1 MLVHWIWLATRRGVS
16 ARAVQ
21 ALLAEFGDAQAL
33 YRANASGLQDLHLS
47 EKQMDALLDK
57 DLGVAYKIQRLCAA
71 QDIRI
76 MTWQD
81 AAYPPGLRSIPD
93 APVVLYY
100 QGTLPDLD
108 ETPGIAVVGT
118 RKASAYGIEAAQKLG
133 RQIAQCGAI
142 VVSGIASGIDAA
154 AMRGVLR
161 AGGLMIGVLGCGAD
175 IVYPPEN
182 AALYEQTRQNGC
194 ILTEYPPGTPPLRG
208 NFPRRNRIISGL
220 SRGVLVI
227 EAPEVSGALITARQ
241 AADQGRDVFVVP
253 GNIDMDS
260 CAGSNAL
267 LREGAIAVSSGWDV
281 VSEYAAQYPGKLHAQ
296 SAPAKAPEPEP
307 EPVKPPRAQGRPK
320 PEPEAVTFVP
330 IPTALSPNE
339 QAVVAAL
346 QSGVM
351 QTDALIAQLGKR
363 PSEVM
368 AALTMLEI
376 KGIVRRLPGQR
387 AELNSHK

>member
-47 EKQMDALLDK
+47 ETLMDALLDK

-71 QDIRI
+71 KDIRI

-133 RQIAQCGAI
+133 MQIAQCGAI

-194 ILTEYPPGTPPLRG
+194 ILTEYPPGTPPLRR

-253 GNIDMDS
+253 GNIDIAS
-260 CAGSNAL
+260 CVGSNAL

-296 SAPAKAPEPEP
+296 GAPAKAPEPEP
-307 EPVKPPRAQGRPK
+307 EPVKPPRAQSRPK

-330 IPTALSPNE
+330 IPTELSPNE
-339 QAVVAAL
+339 QAVAAAL
-346 QSGVM
+346 QGGVM

-376 KGIVRRLPGQR
+376 KGIARRLPGQR